1 MPFIFPPGVGC
12 PWRELHRIKEGVLF
26 MKHMRKGIALL
37 LATLMIVPN
46 IPAFAENVQSE
57 TQTEDVEDVTE
68 TTEKEVQNVEETQ
81 LQEEIES
88 ADDASVFYNTGNY
101 EVGIMEDDFA
111 EDGSYTI
118 NIPEENPFFPYE
130 VQFTCDGEVTDE
142 WFMTPDDTVEIG
154 GHTFKV
160 SAYFDNTVVTQMS
173 LNVAGNT
180 VAVYPEKKE
189 FTNDGDGT
197 MEMSLLPLTQ
207 RNLTVDLTGYTPV
220 ELTMVST
227 DSIFTGANELKNT
240 DKVVWTRLYYDDDY
254 AISQSGD
261 KLDLSI
267 NTTSGSSGWEMIVG
281 SGDQLDKNN
290 VRYYVT
296 VNLTDSEN
304 WLIPTI
310 YGNNA
315 NGMREELTTS
325 ESSYYDYDKDRRN
338 YSIKVVDTTHS
349 NRCLALKVN
358 DQIYQNPKYNYLKA
372 YEGKYSSI
380 AEIAGATDI
389 TDKIFATDMTQ
400 NGAGY
405 EVTDWHDV
413 WITIVA
419 YDTAGKES
427 GILPVCINLYNFTSG
442 GDMGAGALYTYQNG
456 NYDFVYNTSRSI
468 IDSTGKRQL
477 TFELY
482 KGYSVSDVYYM
493 YLNYYKMGKENNG
506 AVTSA
511 FAGKYATISEA
522 QSAGAINIK
531 DDLFRLNGK
540 NGYKADYSLGVDFT
554 IFVGNDG
561 DSDQEIYH
569 YNVKAV
575 EGKTTKP
582 YNFSNSTFVEFEKLV
597 DKNGNYVSFIS
608 MHDSTDKED
617 SYGEFN
623 YLTLRVPA
631 GTDLSKLAPC
641 FTVDSGVTLYAA
653 NGSSK
658 EVSGQSYHDFSK
670 GPVQYTAVAEDGKAS
685 KNYWLQVV
693 SATDAPNLYINSLAD
708 PEAKTVKQNNV
719 TYSIREILLDGYH
732 RYVHDIVLANM
743 STQSIPNLKVEINS
757 EQVILDNY
765 WTLSGNYDLSGYTF
779 DGVTNVEDWSLAKIR
794 LKAKDGVE
802 AGTNVSGT
810 VTIKSGNTTLMVLTL
825 TGLVGDPSIT
835 TKDIPAAIKYVPYG
849 TVIQNNNK
857 YSWNKT
863 SYTMVS
869 GTLPAGMTIRENGEI
884 YGVPQETGEF
894 TFTVRM
900 NNSESSFKSDEA
912 TYTLKVLDNTN
923 ENVENATDSGYEFR
937 ERLSNIV
944 LGATGADSQ
953 KFVSVGELD
962 EFQALY
968 LDGQE
973 LTKGS
978 DYFAERGST
987 RITISTQTLS
997 RGGKGSH
1004 TIALEFRQKDTD
1016 TLKRAAQNYI
1026 VSDQNTNSGN
1036 NNSNGNSGNSGNQ
1049 TSGNSGS
1056 SNSGSSSGGSS
1067 TSNVTGTNGTVS
1079 QTEKDSQIATQK
1091 TITYTVA
1098 AGDTL
1103 SKIALKMYGNRK
1115 FWRKIYADNK
1125 DVLKNPNRIY
1135 VGQKLT
1141 LYFDPDETQNQSDA
1155 DSTVKANTYVIKPG
1169 DTLWKIATKLYK
1181 KGYYWKNIY
1190 EANRK
1195 IIKSPEKIRVGQ
1207 MIELP

>member
-1 MPFIFPPGVGC
+1 
-12 PWRELHRIKEGVLF
+12 

-37 LATLMIVPN
+37 LAAMMVMPN
-46 IPAFAENVQSE
+46 MPASAENVQSE
-57 TQTEDVEDVTE
+57 TQTEEVADVTE
-68 TTEKEVQNVEETQ
+68 TTEKAAQNVEETQ
-81 LQEEIES
+81 VQEEIES

-173 LNVAGNT
+173 LNVAGDT
-180 VAVYPEKKE
+180 VTVYPEKKE

-207 RNLTVDLTGYTPV
+207 RNLTVDLTGYTPI

-227 DSIFTGANELKNT
+227 DSIFTGADELKNT

-427 GILPVCINLYNFTSG
+427 GILPVCINLYNLTSG

-561 DSDQEIYH
+561 DLNQEIYH
-569 YNVKAV
+569 YTVKTV
-575 EGKTTKP
+575 EGQTTKP
-582 YNFSNSTFVEFEKLV
+582 NYFSNSTSVDFTGLNDQDGNFVAV
-597 DKNGNYVSFIS
+597 QFIQP
-608 MHDSTDKED
+608 TED
-617 SYGEFN
+617 SYAEFN
-623 YLTLRVPA
+623 YLTITVFDD
-631 GTDLSKLAPC
+631 TDLSNIAPC
-641 FTVDSGVTLYAA
+641 FRTDSGVSLYAE
-653 NGSSK
+653 NGNSK
-658 EVSGQSYHDFSK
+658 EVSGQSYHDFSN

-693 SATDAPNLYINSLAD
+693 KRTSGNNLYVNSLAD
-708 PEAKTVKQNNV
+708 TQAKTVNQNGV
-719 TYSIREILLDGYH
+719 IYSIREVMLDGYH
-732 RYVHDIVLANM
+732 NYYHDIVLANM
-743 STQSIPNLKVEINS
+743 GTQSIPNLKVELNS
-757 EQVILDNY
+757 DQVVLDQY
-765 WTLSGNYDLSGYTF
+765 WTLSGNYELSPLGYDNST
-779 DGVTNVEDWSLAKIR
+779 GTVKAENLAKIR
-794 LKAKDGVE
+794 LKSKDGVE

-810 VTIKSGNTTLMVLTL
+810 VTIKSGETALMVLTL

-835 TKDIPAAIKYVPYG
+835 TKDIPAAVKYVPYG

-869 GTLPAGMTIRENGEI
+869 GTLPAGMVIRENGEI

-894 TFTVRM
+894 TFTVQL
-900 NNSESSFKSDEA
+900 NNSESSFKSDEE

-923 ENVENATDSGYEFR
+923 DNVENATDSGYELR
-937 ERLSNIV
+937 ERLSNV
-944 LGATGADSQ
+944 VVGTTGADSQ
-953 KFVSVGELD
+953 NFVSIGDLD
-962 EFQALY
+962 EFQSLY

-978 DYFAERGST
+978 DYSAERGST

-1026 VSDQNTNSGN
+1026 VSDEKANSGN
-1036 NNSNGNSGNSGNQ
+1036 NSSNGNSGNSGDQN
-1049 TSGNSGS
+1049 SGNSGNS
-1056 SNSGSSSGGSS
+1056 SGGSSSGGSS
-1067 TSNVTGTNGTVS
+1067 TSNVTATNGTVS
-1079 QTEKDSQIATQK
+1079 QTEKDSQIVKQK
-1091 TITYTVA
+1091 TITYMVA

-1103 SKIALKMYGNRK
+1103 SKIALKMYGDRK

-1155 DSTVKANTYVIKPG
+1155 DATVKANTYVIKPG
-1169 DTLWKIATKLYK
+1169 DTLWKIATKLYN

-1195 IIKSPEKIRVGQ
+1195 TIKSPERIRVGQ